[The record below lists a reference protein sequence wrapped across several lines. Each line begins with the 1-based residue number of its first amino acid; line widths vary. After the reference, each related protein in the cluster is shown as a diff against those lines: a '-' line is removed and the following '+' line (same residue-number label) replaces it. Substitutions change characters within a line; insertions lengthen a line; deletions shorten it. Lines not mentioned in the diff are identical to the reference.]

1 MVGGAFD
8 SSVGGAKGKKE
19 YPGELTGFL
28 LFTCL
33 IAACGGL
40 IFGYDIGISG
50 GVTAMTPFLQKFFPK
65 VYRQE
70 IGVDSANQYCK
81 FNSIP
86 LTFFT
91 SSLYLAALLASL
103 GASWATKKFGR
114 KIVMFTGDILLYTNG
129 RNISGV
135 TAMTPFLQKF
145 FPKVYRQE
153 IGVDSANQYCKFNS
167 IPLTFFTSSLYLA
180 ALLASLG
187 ASWATK
193 KFGRKIVMFTGG
205 SVFLLGAVLNGFAQ
219 DLAML
224 IIGRILLGIGV
235 GCATQSV
242 PLYLS
247 EMAPYKYRGALNSC
261 FQLMITVGIFLA
273 NLVNFFTNK
282 MTDGPV
288 QGWRVS
294 LGLAVVPALIMT
306 VGGFFLPDTPNSFIS
321 RNQPEEAKKQLQ
333 RIRGSV
339 NIDEEFNDLVA
350 GSRISERR
358 YRPHLCLAILIPFFQ
373 QFTGINVVMFYAP
386 VLFTTLGFGSSASLL
401 SAMITGGVNLFAT
414 FFAIYFVDKW
424 GRRVLFL
431 EGGCQMFIFQV
442 LIGVLIWI
450 KFGTTGI
457 ATISSG
463 YGILVVL
470 CICAFVAGFAWS
482 WAPLAWLVPSEIFP
496 LEIRSA
502 AQSVVVM
509 VNMFCTFL
517 IAQIFLIMLCHMKF
531 GLFFF
536 FGGMVAIMTVFIYFF
551 VPETK
556 GIPIEEVSQSVPLYL
571 SEMAPYKYRGAL
583 NSCFQL
589 MITVGIFLANLVN
602 FFTNKMTDGPVQG
615 WRVSLG
621 LAVVPALIMTVGG
634 FFLPDTPN
642 SFISRNQ
649 PEEAKKQLQRIRGS
663 VNIDE
668 EFNDL
673 VAAGHESQKYEGQWN
688 NLIQRRYR
696 PHLCLA
702 ILIPFFQQFT
712 GINVVMFYAPVL
724 FTTLGFGSS
733 ASLLSAMIT
742 GGVNLFATFF
752 AIYFVDKWGRRVLFL
767 EGGCQMFIFQV
778 LIGVLIWIKF
788 GTTGIA
794 TISSGYGILVV
805 LCICAFV
812 AGFAWSWAPLAWLVP
827 SEIFPLEIRSA
838 AQSVVVMVNMF
849 CTFLIAQIFLIM
861 LCHMKFG
868 LFFFFGGMVAIMT
881 VFIYFFVP
889 ETKGIPI
896 EEVSQVLKNHWYWG
910 RFITQDI
917 ELENK
922 RKTLNT

>member
-1 MVGGAFD
+1 MAGGAFE
-8 SSVGGAKGKKE
+8 SSVGGKGKKE
-19 YPGELTGFL
+19 YPGELTCFL

-33 IAACGGL
+33 VAACGGL

-81 FNSIP
+81 FNSVP

-91 SSLYLAALLASL
+91 SSLYLAALVASVLASE
-103 GASWATKKFGR
+103 ATKKFGR
-114 KIVMFTGDILLYTNG
+114 QVTMF
-129 RNISGV
+129 V
-135 TAMTPFLQKF
+135 
-145 FPKVYRQE
+145 
-153 IGVDSANQYCKFNS
+153 
-167 IPLTFFTSSLYLA
+167 
-180 ALLASLG
+180 
-187 ASWATK
+187 
-193 KFGRKIVMFTGG
+193 GG
-205 SVFLLGAVLNGFAQ
+205 LVFLLGAILNGVAQ
-219 DLAML
+219 NLWML

-235 GCATQSV
+235 GCANQSV

-247 EMAPYKYRGALNSC
+247 EMAPSKYRGALNSC
-261 FQLMITVGIFLA
+261 FQLMIT
-273 NLVNFFTNK
+273 

-306 VGGFFLPDTPNSFIS
+306 VGGFFLPDTPNSIIS
-321 RNQPEEAKKQLQ
+321 RNNPEEAKKQLQ
-333 RIRGSV
+333 RIRGPV
-339 NIDEEFNDLVA
+339 NIDEEFSDLVA
-350 GSRISERR
+350 AIHESQKYEGQWNNLMQRR
-358 YRPHLCLAILIPFFQ
+358 FRPHLCLAILIPFFQ

-401 SAMITGGVNLFAT
+401 SSVVTGGVNLFAT
-414 FFAIYFVDKW
+414 FIAIALVDKV
-424 GRRVLFL
+424 GRRKLFL

-442 LIGVLIWI
+442 LIGILIWI

-470 CICAFVAGFAWS
+470 CICLFVAGFAWS

-509 VNMFCTFL
+509 VNML
-517 IAQIFLIMLCHMKF
+517 
-531 GLFFF
+531 
-536 FGGMVAIMTVFIYFF
+536 
-551 VPETK
+551 
-556 GIPIEEVSQSVPLYL
+556 
-571 SEMAPYKYRGAL
+571 
-583 NSCFQL
+583 
-589 MITVGIFLANLVN
+589 
-602 FFTNKMTDGPVQG
+602 
-615 WRVSLG
+615 
-621 LAVVPALIMTVGG
+621 
-634 FFLPDTPN
+634 
-642 SFISRNQ
+642 
-649 PEEAKKQLQRIRGS
+649 
-663 VNIDE
+663 
-668 EFNDL
+668 
-673 VAAGHESQKYEGQWN
+673 
-688 NLIQRRYR
+688 
-696 PHLCLA
+696 
-702 ILIPFFQQFT
+702 
-712 GINVVMFYAPVL
+712 
-724 FTTLGFGSS
+724 
-733 ASLLSAMIT
+733 
-742 GGVNLFATFF
+742 
-752 AIYFVDKWGRRVLFL
+752 
-767 EGGCQMFIFQV
+767 
-778 LIGVLIWIKF
+778 
-788 GTTGIA
+788 
-794 TISSGYGILVV
+794 
-805 LCICAFV
+805 
-812 AGFAWSWAPLAWLVP
+812 
-827 SEIFPLEIRSA
+827 
-838 AQSVVVMVNMF
+838 